1 VNKPKSGLW
10 NHLET
15 EAQDYHLLMQQYQLK
30 VLDSQQVLVI
40 QPCYHQSHPLA
51 ETNTSPDLMMSETL
65 GLVKTLGWTVVEAIL
80 HTVRVDKHNNLI
92 NEGKLTQLR
101 DWITELESQRGQFV
115 SSVFISTYKMS
126 SKNRI
131 QVETI
136 LGKPVID
143 RYSVILQIFKKHA
156 QTKEAV
162 LQVQLAELPY
172 LKSRLLSDWDVE
184 NESKHSKQRKGREW
198 FDKQRLILNKRQ
210 KQIKA
215 DIEKIKAQRMLLR
228 SNRAKSKNPT
238 VAVIGYTNAGK
249 TSLIKALTG
258 TDKLQPKDEL
268 FATLDVTAHP
278 MTFPSQMETILLDTV
293 GFISDIPIS
302 LIASFNATLEDAALA
317 DILVH
322 VRDVSNP
329 DHFAQNQNVLQTLRQ
344 LNISEQKL
352 KSMLVVGNKCDL
364 MKEQDVQ
371 LVKQDGMFPVSTK
384 TGLNMNDF
392 VQALDQTLIKQ
403 TGRVHKAYR
412 VMTGSDD
419 FQNLMKLATITDI
432 QTCPQDP
439 NFSLV
444 QVLALDY
451 ELKQLRSVLT

>member
-1 VNKPKSGLW
+1 
-10 NHLET
+10 
-15 EAQDYHLLMQQYQLK
+15 
-30 VLDSQQVLVI
+30 
-40 QPCYHQSHPLA
+40 
-51 ETNTSPDLMMSETL
+51 MMSETL

-101 DWITELESQRGQFV
+101 DWITELESQRGQFI

-258 TDKLQPKDEL
+258 TDKLQPR
-268 FATLDVTAHP
+268 
-278 MTFPSQMETILLDTV
+278 MSY
-293 GFISDIPIS
+293 
-302 LIASFNATLEDAALA
+302 
-317 DILVH
+317 
-322 VRDVSNP
+322 
-329 DHFAQNQNVLQTLRQ
+329 LQLWM
-344 LNISEQKL
+344 S
-352 KSMLVVGNKCDL
+352 
-364 MKEQDVQ
+364 
-371 LVKQDGMFPVSTK
+371 P
-384 TGLNMNDF
+384 
-392 VQALDQTLIKQ
+392 
-403 TGRVHKAYR
+403 
-412 VMTGSDD
+412 
-419 FQNLMKLATITDI
+419 
-432 QTCPQDP
+432 
-439 NFSLV
+439 
-444 QVLALDY
+444 
-451 ELKQLRSVLT
+451 LTQ